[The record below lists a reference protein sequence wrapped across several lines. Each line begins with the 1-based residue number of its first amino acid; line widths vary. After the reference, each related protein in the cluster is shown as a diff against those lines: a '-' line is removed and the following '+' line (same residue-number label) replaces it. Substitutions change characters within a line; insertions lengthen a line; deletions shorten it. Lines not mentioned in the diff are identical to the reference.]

1 MLCVT
6 TALLDAVA
14 GPEVRREID
23 RRIDLPLLAHSEGEV
38 PRAAVAC
45 ALCALLFH
53 GLIQRVPEGR
63 AYVDE
68 QLSMG
73 RKVCF
78 DHGAIRTVDGFTGSL
93 PQGDGAFARILEPLG
108 FIRTGVYPLDRLKM
122 TGRVFTH
129 ADDPENIAQFFV
141 SELHVSRFSAQFQEA
156 ARRTMST
163 SVDPLPA
170 PATGLLERLRRDK
183 SLPMDEAAQ
192 LLRWLLGCFGRHHEE
207 PHLQDY
213 ELLLAES
220 AEMAWIA
227 TEGNVFN
234 HATDRVRDIRH
245 VAEEQR
251 RAGRPL
257 KKDIE
262 ISGTGR
268 VLQTAFRASTVRRR
282 FLTEAG
288 HVERDVPG
296 SFYEF
301 IQRERLPS
309 GRLDLS
315 FDSGN
320 ATGIF
325 GMTAGGQH
333 AR

>member
-6 TALLDAVA
+6 TDLLDAVA
-14 GPEVRREID
+14 GEPVRREID
-23 RRIDLPLLAHSEGEV
+23 LRIDLPLIEHSDERV
-38 PRAAVAC
+38 PRAAIAS

-53 GLIQRVPEGR
+53 GLVQRVPEGR
-63 AYVDE
+63 DYVED
-68 QLSMG
+68 QVNAG

-93 PQGDGAFARILEPLG
+93 PQGEAAFARILEPLG
-108 FIRTGVYPLDRLKM
+108 FIRNGVYPLDRLKM

-129 ADDPENIAQFFV
+129 ADSPEGIAQFFV
-141 SELHVSRFSAQFQEA
+141 SELHVNRFSQPFQA
-156 ARRTMST
+156 AASRVMST
-163 SVDPLPA
+163 SIDPLPA
-170 PATGLLERLRRDK
+170 SAIGFLERLRRDK
-183 SLPMDEAAQ
+183 TLHMKEASQ
-192 LLRWLLGCFGRHHEE
+192 LLGWLLKCFDRHHLE

-234 HATDRVRDIRH
+234 HATDRVRDIRS

-251 RAGRPL
+251 RVGRSL

-262 ISGTGR
+262 VSKTGR
-268 VLQTAFRASTVRRR
+268 VLQTAFRASAVRRR
-282 FLTEAG
+282 FRTDDG
-288 HVERDVPG
+288 GVDRYVPG

-325 GMTAGGQH
+325 NMTAGGLN
-333 AR
+333 AG